1 MCYHHS
7 YLLNSIFYFCLIDEG
22 TKGQELKKK
31 IIKLVQLANDSQNW
45 SPSWPV

>member
-31 IIKLVQLANDSQNW
+31 KIKLVQLANDSQNW